1 MADKES
7 IIVQYLVQYKEFTSE
22 VTNNIDPEVFTDA
35 NKVLV
40 GALKKYLLEFK
51 ALPTKEAI
59 EISAKELLK
68 SNKSVS
74 QPELEQVILEAYKP
88 IPIPALEWAIQ
99 LLEDFTRSQRIYHQ
113 IIRSIEI
120 YEQPEKADLINSIPG
135 ALQEAIN
142 TKFKVD
148 TGTCLWKSP
157 EELFDEYNSKGVKI
171 PFRNRWLNH
180 ITNGG
185 AELETLNVIN
195 GGINVGKSLSMVSL
209 GADYIRNGE
218 AVQYI
223 SGELPEHKVIR
234 RFDANLLEINLDDLN
249 KMTKAEYVYAK
260 DRLKDEHPEYGS
272 LFVKTY
278 PTSSATTLD
287 FEKLLTELAVGGFKP
302 RIIMLD
308 YLTIFASHKIKR
320 SKGPY
325 EYYKSVA
332 EEVRAFAMD
341 HKLMVWTGNQ
351 VGRNAI
357 KEGTTKME
365 DGAESLGI
373 PMTADF
379 VIGISRRPEL
389 DEAGLLL
396 VSHEKTRYGELSI
409 DTQYSHFSID
419 RQQQRYHEPGTK
431 INVPSNQNKDK
442 MNKVDMALMVKP
454 NFSDRKPKLN
464 TSNFNFGVTNS

>member
-1 MADKES
+1 MLADKES
-7 IIVQYLVQYKEFTSE
+7 TIVQYLVQYKEFTSE
-22 VTNNIDPEVFTDA
+22 VTNNIDPDVFTDS
-35 NKVLV
+35 NKILV
-40 GALKKYLLEFK
+40 TALKNHLLEYK
-51 ALPTKEAI
+51 TIPTKEVL
-59 EISAKELLK
+59 EINSKEILK
-68 SNKSVS
+68 SVKSVS
-74 QPELEQVILEAYKP
+74 QPELEQIIVEAYKP
-88 IPIPALEWAIQ
+88 ISLPALDWAVQ
-99 LLEDFTRSQRIYHQ
+99 LLEDFTRSQRIYQQ

-120 YEQPEKADLINSIPG
+120 YEQPEKADLISSIPS

-142 TKFKVD
+142 TKFKSD
-148 TGTCLWKSP
+148 TGTSLWKSS
-157 EELFDEYNSKGVKI
+157 EDLYDEYNNKGVKI
-171 PFRNRWLNH
+171 PFRNKWLNH

-195 GGINVGKSLSMVSL
+195 GGINVGKSLSMVSF

-218 AVQYI
+218 QVQYI

-234 RFDANLLEINLDDLN
+234 RFDANLLGINLDDLN
-249 KMTKAEYVYAK
+249 KMTKGEYVYAK
-260 DRLKDEHPEYGS
+260 DRLKDEHPEYGG

-287 FEKLLTELAVGGFKP
+287 FEKLLTELNVNGFTP

-308 YLTIFASHKIKR
+308 YLTIFASYKIKR

-341 HKLMVWTGNQ
+341 HKLLIWTGSQ

-396 VSHEKTRYGELSI
+396 VSHEKTRYGELSM
-409 DTQYSHFSID
+409 DNQYSHFAID

-431 INVPSNQNKDK
+431 ISVPSKPNDSK
-442 MNKVDMALMVKP
+442 MNKVDMALMTKP
-454 NFSDRKPKLN
+454 NFTDYRKPKLN
-464 TSNFNFGVTNS
+464 TSNFNMGA